1 MHITDIIEC
10 QKDWRGSWSVSLID
24 NAKIVGFGVGDIDF
38 CGGVVAD
45 GGSRRV

>member
-1 MHITDIIEC
+1 MSKRLKRKLKFE
-10 QKDWRGSWSVSLID
+10 LID

-38 CGGVVAD
+38 YGGAVVE